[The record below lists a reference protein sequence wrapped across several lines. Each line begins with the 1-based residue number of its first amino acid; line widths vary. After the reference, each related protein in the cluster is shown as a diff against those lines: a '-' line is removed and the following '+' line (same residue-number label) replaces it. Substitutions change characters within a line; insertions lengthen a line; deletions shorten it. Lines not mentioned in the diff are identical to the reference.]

1 MTARSVTLVV
11 NPTAGGGR
19 AERLRTPVLDAL
31 RSTGWDVT
39 EVVPGSAAEATALAA
54 AAGPDDLF
62 ATLGGDGLLGAVAS
76 GAMESGALVAPLP
89 GGRGN
94 DFARAVGI
102 TDGILTVAKGLP
114 TATER
119 RVDIGE
125 VAGTR
130 FLGVAAVGYDSVAN
144 RIANE
149 SRLRG
154 PLVYTV
160 GGVKAVFRT
169 RPRRFVLTVDG
180 RREEVEAWNVAVGN
194 SGRYG
199 GGIHICP
206 DAVLDDGQLDLVVTG
221 RTSRVAFAVTELQT
235 FSGKHVHRPGVRS
248 SRARTVRIEGPSD
261 LDVYADGDPIGRLPV
276 TVTVHRE
283 AVRILAG

>member
-119 RVDIGE
+119 RVNIGE

-169 RPRRFVLTVDG
+169 RPRRFVLTVDREVDAAALANA
-180 RREEVEAWNVAVGN
+180 RRAAETLLSNPVIE
-194 SGRYG
+194 
-199 GGIHICP
+199 
-206 DAVLDDGQLDLVVTG
+206 DVV
-221 RTSRVAFAVTELQT
+221 SV
-235 FSGKHVHRPGVRS
+235 
-248 SRARTVRIEGPSD
+248 
-261 LDVYADGDPIGRLPV
+261 
-276 TVTVHRE
+276 RE
-283 AVRILAG
+283 ATAAELEADTAQEATA

>member
-1 MTARSVTLVV
+1 MTAIT
-11 NPTAGGGR
+11 
-19 AERLRTPVLDAL
+19 
-31 RSTGWDVT
+31 
-39 EVVPGSAAEATALAA
+39 
-54 AAGPDDLF
+54 
-62 ATLGGDGLLGAVAS
+62 DGLLGAVAS

-180 RREEVEAWNVAVGN
+180 EVDAAALANARRAAETLLSNPVIE
-194 SGRYG
+194 
-199 GGIHICP
+199 
-206 DAVLDDGQLDLVVTG
+206 DVV
-221 RTSRVAFAVTELQT
+221 SV
-235 FSGKHVHRPGVRS
+235 
-248 SRARTVRIEGPSD
+248 
-261 LDVYADGDPIGRLPV
+261 
-276 TVTVHRE
+276 RE
-283 AVRILAG
+283 ATAAELEADTAQEATA